1 MRELPILF
9 NTEMVR
15 AVLDGSKTQ
24 TRRPI
29 KPQPNWLED
38 PNWAFE
44 YGHHGRAW
52 YAWEGE
58 YPEEGSTHFK
68 CPFGEPGDKLWVRET
83 WADVRG
89 MGFDE
94 DIYFKADCLEGSDG
108 DEARIAYGVKYKP
121 SIHLPKAFARI
132 WLEVTD
138 VRVERLQD
146 IKARDCTAEGI
157 RTPIAN
163 LPQMIPI
170 CFQEFQELWDSIYGK
185 EGLDWSSNPWV
196 FVVEFKRVK

>member
-94 DIYFKADCLEGSDG
+94 DIYFKADC
-108 DEARIAYGVKYKP
+108 
-121 SIHLPKAFARI
+121 F
-132 WLEVTD
+132 
-138 VRVERLQD
+138 
-146 IKARDCTAEGI
+146 
-157 RTPIAN
+157 
-163 LPQMIPI
+163 
-170 CFQEFQELWDSIYGK
+170 
-185 EGLDWSSNPWV
+185 
-196 FVVEFKRVK
+196 